1 MKISSSDLT
10 VNFGNVSA
18 LNNVSFNI
26 DTKRL
31 AVIGQN
37 GSGKTTLLSVMA
49 GLLRPDAGKLL
60 VNEYE
65 PYLSRQ
71 RSIRE
76 IAFLFEKVKFPYT
89 MKVYDFLKFVEKEN
103 VDLKRFEYLKSV
115 LSISKFESLPMNSL
129 SSGQEQLLSVLNCL
143 MSPSKILLIDEPF
156 THLDLVKSS
165 QLFNLITSLE
175 NDIVMTTH
183 IPEEAEGVCDYY
195 MILDRGI
202 VKWTG
207 DRTKLINS
215 DIFEV
220 YTRQEEKYDFEP
232 IYSYGNIVLIR
243 SSMDDLFKLL
253 NNGSILGFRKSG
265 VRRIYGEIMGH
276 V

>member
-18 LNNVSFNI
+18 LNNISFNI

-49 GLLRPDAGKLL
+49 GLLRPDAGKIL

>member
-18 LNNVSFNI
+18 LNNISFNI

-49 GLLRPDAGKLL
+49 GLLRPDAGKIL

-243 SSMDDLFKLL
+243 SSMNDLFKML

>member
-143 MSPSKILLIDEPF
+143 MSLSKILLIDEPF

-232 IYSYGNIVLIR
+232 IY
-243 SSMDDLFKLL
+243 
-253 NNGSILGFRKSG
+253 
-265 VRRIYGEIMGH
+265 
-276 V
+276 

>member
-18 LNNVSFNI
+18 LNNISFNI

-143 MSPSKILLIDEPF
+143 MSLSKILLIDEPF

>member
-143 MSPSKILLIDEPF
+143 MSLSKILLIDEPF

-243 SSMDDLFKLL
+243 SSMNDLFKML

>member
-49 GLLRPDAGKLL
+49 GLLRPDAGKIL

>member
-143 MSPSKILLIDEPF
+143 MSLSKILLIDEPF

>member
-49 GLLRPDAGKLL
+49 GLLRPDAGKIL

-143 MSPSKILLIDEPF
+143 MSLSKILLIDEPF

>member
-143 MSPSKILLIDEPF
+143 MSPSKILMIDEPF